1 MPTLSVILITR
12 NEEANLRDCLASLG
26 GLAQQVVIVDTAST
40 DGTIAIAQEFGATI
54 AQPADWPG
62 FGPQKNRALDL
73 ATGDWV
79 LSLDADERLTPA
91 LQAEIA
97 GVLEKPGNATCFAI
111 PRLSWYCG
119 RFIRHSGW
127 NPDYVDR
134 LFQRGT
140 ARFSDDLVHERLIP
154 SGSVVKLKNHMLH
167 YSFMNYSQVLQ
178 KIDRYSSASAEQA
191 FAKGKQSSPLAA
203 IGHGAW
209 SFFRTYFIRL
219 GFFGWAPRLRLSHL
233 ECTRYLLSL
242 YQALA
247 TEPRGAQGKSKLF
260 EKSPMISVLLATYN
274 WPEALQKCLESL
286 ANQTDTDF
294 EIIIADDGSG
304 PFNAIPD

>member
-12 NEEANLRDCLASLG
+12 NEEANLRDCLTSLG

-79 LSLDADERLTPA
+79 LSLDADERLTPE
-91 LQAEIA
+91 LRAEIA
-97 GVLEKPGNATCFAI
+97 GVLEKPGNSTCFAI

-140 ARFSDDLVHERLIP
+140 ARFSNDLVHERLIP

-191 FAKGKQSSPLAA
+191 FAKVKRSSPLAA

-219 GFFGWAPRLRLSHL
+219 GFLDGPQGF
-233 ECTRYLLSL
+233 SL
-242 YQALA
+242 ALA
-247 TEPRGAQGKSKLF
+247 NAQGSYYRYMKICELIKASK
-260 EKSPMISVLLATYN
+260 
-274 WPEALQKCLESL
+274 
-286 ANQTDTDF
+286 
-294 EIIIADDGSG
+294 ADKGL
-304 PFNAIPD
+304 

>member
-1 MPTLSVILITR
+1 MPTLSAILITR

-62 FGPQKNRALDL
+62 FGPQKNRALEL
-73 ATGDWV
+73 ATSDWV
-79 LSLDADERLTPA
+79 LSLDADERLTPE

-97 GVLEKPGNATCFAI
+97 AVLANPGHTNCFAI

-154 SGSVVKLKNHMLH
+154 SGPVVRLKNHMLH

-191 FAKGKQSSPLAA
+191 FAKGKRSSPLAA
-203 IGHGAW
+203 IGHGVW

-219 GFFGWAPRLRLSHL
+219 GFLDGPQGF
-233 ECTRYLLSL
+233 SL
-242 YQALA
+242 ALA
-247 TEPRGAQGKSKLF
+247 NAQGSYYRYMKICELTKASQA
-260 EKSPMISVLLATYN
+260 EQNP
-274 WPEALQKCLESL
+274 
-286 ANQTDTDF
+286 
-294 EIIIADDGSG
+294 
-304 PFNAIPD
+304 